1 VHEHSRLY
9 LSPGSISET
18 CSIANPY
25 RSETAML
32 RRKLPVSRKPLALT
46 VLLCLGVLVLVFS
59 VAVRLPR
66 WIEAEIILGI
76 WWGTWVWILSWMLYQ
91 GHQVDDDAEVGFGGD
106 FSKKLG
112 HGALESI
119 PYGCGCGEVFLL
131 IAAVLILGLLLAL
144 LVEFALPALG
154 FLLFLTVGGM
164 FARAINDTHGCE
176 GNLGRSLIWG
186 GLWATLYV
194 GPLLA
199 VAPWLPLVF
208 PKFG

>member
-1 VHEHSRLY
+1 
-9 LSPGSISET
+9 
-18 CSIANPY
+18 
-25 RSETAML
+25 ML

-59 VAVRLPR
+59 VAVKLPR

-91 GHQVDDDAEVGFGGD
+91 GHQVDNDAGVGFGGD
-106 FSKKLG
+106 LSKRIG
-112 HGALESI
+112 RGALDSI
-119 PYGCGCGEVFLL
+119 PCGCGCGEFFLVFLAL
-131 IAAVLILGLLLAL
+131 ALLVLFAAL

-154 FLLFLTVGGM
+154 FLLFLSIGGM
-164 FARAINDTHGCE
+164 FARAINDTHDCE
-176 GNLGRSLIWG
+176 GNLGRSLLWG

-194 GPLLA
+194 GPLIA
-199 VAPWLPLVF
+199 VVPWLPLVF

>member
-1 VHEHSRLY
+1 
-9 LSPGSISET
+9 
-18 CSIANPY
+18 
-25 RSETAML
+25 ML

-46 VLLCLGVLVLVFS
+46 VLLCLGGWVLVFS

-66 WIEAEIILGI
+66 WLEAEIILGI

-106 FSKKLG
+106 FSRKAGETAVSSLDLG
-112 HGALESI
+112 CLVFGE
-119 PYGCGCGEVFLL
+119 GCL
-131 IAAVLILGLLLAL
+131 IAIGLVILIFLLAL
-144 LVEFALPALG
+144 FIEFALPALG
-154 FLLFLTVGGM
+154 FILFLSVGGM

-176 GNLGRSLIWG
+176 RNLGRSLLWG

-199 VAPWLPLVF
+199 VVPWLPLVF